1 MWTCGFD
8 RRRAAVGVCSILLTC
23 ICVPRGSA
31 AQELSL
37 SLPAA
42 LDRSLTRAPELVLA
56 DQQLREIDARRNG
69 AGILLPVN
77 PRLTVEARPTLSS
90 GNFGDLGYAATL
102 DTSFDLGGAPSAR
115 VREVDRDMALGSAGR
130 DVERVAIRLRVT
142 AAYVG
147 AQLSQLRAESARH
160 GIELARRVLDAADKR
175 IEAGAASEFERASA
189 QLELARIEA
198 SEQSALRERDE
209 QWMQL
214 RELLDL
220 PGAQTLSLSTRVDT
234 PAPLAP
240 LRTFLEAAG
249 RRHPDL
255 LLLSARISSL
265 SATQE
270 RLSRET
276 FPRLGLYAGV
286 DAAPKSPVFGILGV
300 SGELP
305 VAQRNQGP
313 RAVVAR
319 ALETERTRLELQKRR
334 IERELRGAF
343 DSHERR
349 RAEYQVLSESG
360 LPAAERSFELAEAG
374 WRAGRF
380 DWFKVALAARD
391 LVELRSA
398 RIEALTA
405 LWSARIALARA
416 AGGDVP

>member
-1 MWTCGFD
+1 MWTRGSD
-8 RRRAAVGVCSILLTC
+8 RRRAVAGACSIFLS
-23 ICVPRGSA
+23 CVCAPQRSA
-31 AQELSL
+31 AQALSL
-37 SLPAA
+37 SLPNA
-42 LDRSLTRAPELVLA
+42 LERSLQHAPELVLA
-56 DQQLREIDARRNG
+56 EQQLREIDARRNG
-69 AGILLPVN
+69 AGILLPAN

-90 GNFGDLGYAATL
+90 QNFGTLGYAATV
-102 DTSFDLGGAPSAR
+102 DTVFDLGGAPGAR
-115 VREVDRDMALGSAGR
+115 VREVDRDVALGSASR
-130 DVERVAIRLRVT
+130 DLERVVTRLRVT

-147 AQLSQLRAESARH
+147 AQLSQLRAEAARQ

-189 QLELARIEA
+189 QLELSRIEA

-209 QWMQL
+209 QLMQL
-214 RELLDL
+214 REVLDI
-220 PGAQTLSLSTRVDT
+220 PGAQELSLTTRVDT

-240 LRTFLEAAG
+240 LPTFLDAASQ
-249 RRHPDL
+249 RHPDL
-255 LLLSARISSL
+255 LVLLARLSSL

-270 RLSRET
+270 RLERET
-276 FPRLGLYAGV
+276 FPRLGLFAGV
-286 DAAPKSPVFGILGV
+286 DAAPKSPVFGVVGI

-334 IERELRGAF
+334 IEREIRGSF
-343 DSHERR
+343 ESHERR
-349 RAEYQVLSESG
+349 RAEYAVLSESG

-380 DWFKVALAARD
+380 DWFRVALASRD
-391 LVELRSA
+391 LVALRSA

-416 AGGDVP
+416 RGGDVP